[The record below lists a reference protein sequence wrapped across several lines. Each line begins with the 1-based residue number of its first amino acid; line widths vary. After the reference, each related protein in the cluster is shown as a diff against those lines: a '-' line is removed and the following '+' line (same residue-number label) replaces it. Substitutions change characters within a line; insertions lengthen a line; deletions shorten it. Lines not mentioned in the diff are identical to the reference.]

1 MSDLYLGLIALAVL
15 VMATIQVGAI
25 IAAARAVR
33 RLSALADRVEREVS
47 PIVESVRAMAA
58 DAAKTASSAA
68 VQVNRVDALTQ
79 QLVQRVDRTASV
91 LETSILRPVREG
103 YAVISAVRT
112 VVSSL
117 RDIQAGR
124 AARPT
129 ASTPVEDDDA
139 LFIG

>member
-15 VMATIQVGAI
+15 VMAAIQVGAI
-25 IAAARAVR
+25 IAAARAAR
-33 RLSALADRVEREVS
+33 RLSVLADRVEREVS

-58 DAAKTASSAA
+58 DAAKTTSSAA
-68 VQVNRVDALTQ
+68 AQMDRVTLLTQ
-79 QLVQRVDRTASV
+79 DLVKRVDRTASV
-91 LETSILRPVREG
+91 LETSVLRPVREG
-103 YAVISAVRT
+103 YAVISALRT

-124 AARPT
+124 ARRPT
-129 ASTPVEDDDA
+129 AATPVEEDDA